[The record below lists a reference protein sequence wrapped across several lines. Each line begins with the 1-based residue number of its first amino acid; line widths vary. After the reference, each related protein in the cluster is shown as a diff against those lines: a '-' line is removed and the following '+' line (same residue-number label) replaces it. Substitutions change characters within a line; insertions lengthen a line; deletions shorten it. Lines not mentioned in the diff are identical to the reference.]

1 MAGNKNTHFLT
12 EFECT
17 PKGCSEARD
26 FLLGLEKWSDDVHRR
41 DGWEIVGIA
50 NKELRKHNEQE
61 WEPYDDI

>member
-1 MAGNKNTHFLT
+1 MAEGFKNSHFLT

-41 DGWEIVGIA
+41 DGWEIVGTA
-50 NKELRKHNEQE
+50 NKEIRKYNRRPFDEF
-61 WEPYDDI
+61 